1 MACWGFSLGTSVSS
15 TNKTDHCK
23 IIEILLCKVL
33 KCYGKMRAGELFV
46 NIQSLS
52 NAHILKPASNPV
64 EANLRTFIDPAIG
77 ASMSVLCVI
86 CIAMYRL

>member
-1 MACWGFSLGTSVSS
+1 
-15 TNKTDHCK
+15 
-23 IIEILLCKVL
+23 
-33 KCYGKMRAGELFV
+33 MRAGELFV

-77 ASMSVLCVI
+77 ASMSVLSSLCGMIWFSESVQDLLLSKVFQLFCSGQFYWWRKLKYPEKTI
-86 CIAMYRL
+86 NMP

>member
-1 MACWGFSLGTSVSS
+1 
-15 TNKTDHCK
+15 
-23 IIEILLCKVL
+23 
-33 KCYGKMRAGELFV
+33 MRAGELFV

-77 ASMSVLCVI
+77 ASMSVLSSLCGMIWFSESVQD
-86 CIAMYRL
+86 LLLSK